1 MGKVYQLSKT
11 LGDIIDPKLLTESK
25 ESAEIVVLGG
35 QKMDFSE
42 FPNLR
47 VIFRVGIG
55 DDGIQQKLKD
65 TNIRVVFPSPETAA
79 IIRSETAKFSA
90 SLILRAIY
98 EGKTGNFKDWVKL
111 PRESITTQKVLII
124 GHGQIGQAV
133 RLLVSPFC
141 SVDTF
146 DLRENEPEEFLPKV
160 RDADVIS
167 IHVPGETSDIHM
179 FGEDLFYNLRT
190 NGRIVNT
197 SRGNLL
203 DEQLILRAIE
213 DRHAKF
219 FLDVFPQ
226 EPYSGPLEK
235 HFGISVFPT
244 PHVAGFTNEY
254 LRSLLGDLLSEIDV
268 LD

>member
-11 LGDIIDPKLLTESK
+11 LGDLIDADLLTESK

-35 QKMDFSE
+35 QKMDLSK
-42 FPNLR
+42 FPNLKL
-47 VIFRVGIG
+47 IFRVGIG

-65 TNIRVVFPSPETAA
+65 TNVRVVFPSPETAA

-98 EGKTGNFKDWVKL
+98 EGKTGNFEEWVKEKR
-111 PRESITTQKVLII
+111 PDTSTQRVLLI
-124 GHGQIGQAV
+124 GNGRIGQYV
-133 RLLVSPFC
+133 KSLVSPFC
-141 SVDTF
+141 QVDTF
-146 DLRENEPEEFLPKV
+146 DLRENRQESFLPMV
-160 RDADVIS
+160 RNADIIS
-167 IHVPGETSDIHM
+167 IHVPGETSNIDM

-190 NGRIVNT
+190 NARIINT

-226 EPYSGPLEK
+226 EPYFGPLEK

-244 PHVAGFTNEY
+244 PHVAGFTTEY
-254 LRSLLGDLLSEIDV
+254 LRSLLADLLAEIDV